1 MYNDQQYLCTLL
13 ICFKVSQPWD
23 FLGKKVFFFLR
34 NKLTTKHTFNYT
46 LSPNSNILL
55 NSKYNYKS
63 NSRVSFQ
70 KEVDYFHFGSYF
82 LIIPHLVP
90 KKKKDF
96 VFVPT
101 VISLMEIVYV
111 KDRMHRWHNKC

>member
-1 MYNDQQYLCTLL
+1 MYPPNLL
-13 ICFKVSQPWD
+13 QSQSAMGFPW
-23 FLGKKVFFFLR
+23 KKSFFFFLR

-70 KEVDYFHFGSYF
+70 EEVDYFHFGSYF

-90 KKKKDF
+90 KTKKKKNDL